1 LTTLEF
7 EKNVSDTGVVSETNK
22 EKRVEIDFSLAVS
35 LMPNDT
41 VTNHQFFF
49 LYV

>member
-1 LTTLEF
+1 M
-7 EKNVSDTGVVSETNK
+7 
-22 EKRVEIDFSLAVS
+22 EIDFSLAVS

-49 LYV
+49 LLYVCMYDFIYSGRLH